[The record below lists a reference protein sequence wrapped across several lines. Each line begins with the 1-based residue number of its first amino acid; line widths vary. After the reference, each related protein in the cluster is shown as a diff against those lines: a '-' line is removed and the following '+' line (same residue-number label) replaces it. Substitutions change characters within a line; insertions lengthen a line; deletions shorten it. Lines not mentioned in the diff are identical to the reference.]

1 MNYQHNHHKNSTNKN
16 YIFYA
21 VAFTILFGIIE
32 ALCGWWSGSLTL
44 LSDAGH
50 MGIDA
55 LALSLAALAA
65 WFVRRPATSKHT
77 YGFGRTE
84 VIVSWISSLLL
95 IALIISILIEAI
107 DRLRTPHFVAGKTV
121 IIVALIGLTINAL
134 IAWILSK
141 GEKTLN
147 TKAALLHVLSDLL
160 GSIAVLVS
168 GVVIYF
174 TNWMPI
180 DPLLS
185 IFVCVL
191 ILIATIRLLR
201 ESLLILMEGVP
212 THIDIAQV
220 ELIMQDVYGVQTVH
234 DLHIWT
240 LTSGTILLTAHV
252 VVTNS
257 KHWPKIIDDLRESI
271 QKNFGITHTTLQIET
286 TTQKQP
292 CINCNNHNT
301 T

>member
-1 MNYQHNHHKNSTNKN
+1 MNHHHISGKKN

-21 VAFTILFGIIE
+21 VAFTVLFGIIE
-32 ALCGWWSGSLTL
+32 AICGWWSGSLTL

-50 MGIDA
+50 MAIDA
-55 LALSLAALAA
+55 LALSLAALAV
-65 WFVRRPATSKHT
+65 WFRSRPATTKHT
-77 YGFGRTE
+77 YGFGRIE
-84 VIVSWISSLLL
+84 VIVSWISGLLL
-95 IALIISILIEAI
+95 IILTISIFLEAI
-107 DRLRTPHFVAGKTV
+107 NRLRTPHLVAGKTV
-121 IIVALIGLTINAL
+121 IIVAIIGLLLNAL
-134 IAWILSK
+134 IAWVLSK

-168 GVVIYF
+168 GIVIYF
-174 TNWMPI
+174 TNWMLI

-212 THIDIAQV
+212 THIEVPQV
-220 ELIMQDVYGVQTVH
+220 ATIMCEIDGVHAVH

-240 LTSGTILLTAHV
+240 LTSGTTLLTAHV
-252 VVTNS
+252 VVNEP
-257 KHWPKIIDDLRESI
+257 KHWPNIIDALRITIE
-271 QKNFGITHTTLQIET
+271 QHFGINHTTLQIET
-286 TTQKQP
+286 ITQAP
-292 CINCNNHNT
+292 CCSSCNNHS
-301 T
+301 